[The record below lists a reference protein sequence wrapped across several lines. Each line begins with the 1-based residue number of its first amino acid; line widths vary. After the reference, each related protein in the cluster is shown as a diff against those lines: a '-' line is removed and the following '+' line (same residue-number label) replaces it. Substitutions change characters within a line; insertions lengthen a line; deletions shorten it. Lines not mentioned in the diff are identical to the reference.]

1 MSPSSRHSRKLAT
14 ALAIGGSFAAIA
26 GVAPAQAAFKHV
38 PGTQR
43 LVTLKDGHAVFSKP
57 DRSSTELEG
66 VLRYRPLTGVTTTL
80 PVLGAKTIGGHIWLQ
95 VRLPGRP
102 NSHTGWISGDS
113 TRDARTP
120 WKIRIDTSKRLVTVL
135 DRGRKVKRFRA
146 IVGKPSTPTPTG
158 RFFVEENVR
167 LHSGLSGSPF
177 ALALSARSNVF
188 QEFEGG
194 PGQIAIHGLGHVGGT
209 IGTAVSHG
217 CVRLNTRSITWL
229 ARRVGPGVPVTISR

>member
-1 MSPSSRHSRKLAT
+1 MSPSSRFSPKLAAT
-14 ALAIGGSFAAIA
+14 LALGVCCTAIA
-26 GVAPAQAAFKHV
+26 GAAPAQAAFKHV

-43 LVTLKDGHAVFSKP
+43 LVVLKAGHAVFFSP
-57 DRSSTELEG
+57 DRDSKRVEG
-66 VLRYRPLTGVTTTL
+66 VNANRPLTGVETVL
-80 PVLGAKTIGGHIWLQ
+80 PVLKAKTVASHIWLR

-102 NSHTGWISGDS
+102 NSHTGWVSGDS

-120 WKIRIDTSKRLVTVL
+120 WKIRVDTSKRLVTVF

-158 RFFVEENVR
+158 RYFIEENVR

-217 CVRLNTRSITWL
+217 CVRLSTRSISWL
-229 ARRVGPGVPVTISR
+229 ARRVGPGVPVTITR